1 MVNLQMIYEK
11 VSIDNNASQQ
21 RLERML
27 RRYNSYYS
35 KSKYNDP
42 SEEAKPVKQIS
53 LKDNYFYVFCTQH
66 LDMVGIE
73 RIIEEFANDTRHGRS
88 RRHWNRINPRQYQ
101 QILSKFVKDGDM
113 ATTPLS
119 TIEEQLDKM
128 CQCALDLIA
137 FETIMHLLLENIED
151 KYIQDALWYDDYNL
165 EQIVQI
171 FKDAF
176 DDDRIGIDNIDEY
189 GDMLEQWAAFADYKC
204 TSDYGPLYIMSLIGN
219 LECNPSISDAV
230 VTLNRCIDIVH
241 ASNELALAFID
252 GGKTSLDTIRYGN
265 GVVKTSTDDISG
277 QEIDNQ
283 VLQKL
288 LLRLR
293 SQLMYGEEYGNSI
306 DLRYAMTTMLNI
318 VKEDN
323 PNIVKDY
330 ELNKKSIKNVVNR
343 TSKEILTQIHDIMRE
358 DDIEYTSTE
367 VKYILYNIYYL
378 CNRSY

>member
-1 MVNLQMIYEK
+1 
-11 VSIDNNASQQ
+11 
-21 RLERML
+21 
-27 RRYNSYYS
+27 
-35 KSKYNDP
+35 
-42 SEEAKPVKQIS
+42 
-53 LKDNYFYVFCTQH
+53 
-66 LDMVGIE
+66 
-73 RIIEEFANDTRHGRS
+73 
-88 RRHWNRINPRQYQ
+88 
-101 QILSKFVKDGDM
+101 M

-137 FETIMHLLLENIED
+137 LETIMHLLLENIED

-176 DDDRIGIDNIDEY
+176 DDDRIDIDNIDEY

-277 QEIDNQ
+277 
-283 VLQKL
+283 
-288 LLRLR
+288 
-293 SQLMYGEEYGNSI
+293 
-306 DLRYAMTTMLNI
+306 
-318 VKEDN
+318 
-323 PNIVKDY
+323 
-330 ELNKKSIKNVVNR
+330 
-343 TSKEILTQIHDIMRE
+343 
-358 DDIEYTSTE
+358 
-367 VKYILYNIYYL
+367 
-378 CNRSY
+378 